1 MELITPGIG
10 LVFWMLLSF
19 GLLVFLLKK
28 FAWIPIINML
38 EERDNAIS
46 EAIDQAKIARE
57 EMKSLQANNELLIIQ
72 AKEERDGI
80 IIEARKIREKM
91 IEEAKGKANEES
103 QRIIESAKESI
114 NYEKMRA
121 ITDLK
126 NQVAQLSID
135 IAEKLLT
142 KELSD
147 KEKQHK
153 MIEGMLD
160 EIRFN

>member
-10 LVFWMLLSF
+10 LIFWMLLSF
-19 GLLVFLLKK
+19 GLLVFLLTK
-28 FAWIPIINML
+28 FAWKPIINML

-46 EAIDQAKIARE
+46 EALDQAKIARE

-91 IEEAKGKANEES
+91 IEEAKGKASEES

-147 KEKQHK
+147 KEKQNK

>member
-19 GLLVFLLKK
+19 GLLVFLLGK
-28 FAWIPIINML
+28 FAWKPIINML
-38 EERDNAIS
+38 DARDNTIS
-46 EAIDQAKIARE
+46 EALDQAKIARE
-57 EMKSLQANNELLIIQ
+57 EMKSLQANNELLINQ
-72 AKEERDGI
+72 AKEERDAI
-80 IIEARKIREKM
+80 IVEARKIREKM

-147 KEKQHK
+147 KEQQNK